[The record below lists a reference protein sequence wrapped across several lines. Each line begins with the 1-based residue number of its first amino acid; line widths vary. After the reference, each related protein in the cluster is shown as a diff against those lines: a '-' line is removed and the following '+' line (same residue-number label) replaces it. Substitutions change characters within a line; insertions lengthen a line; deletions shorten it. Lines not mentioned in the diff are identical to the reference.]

1 MRLAA
6 NQDFTV
12 RPEQVV
18 EAVFPGAQPGTFV
31 RERLLLE
38 ERSQA
43 RELWRRRGQYLDERP
58 GR

>member
-12 RPEQVV
+12 RPEQVLEATLPGA
-18 EAVFPGAQPGTFV
+18 EAVLFV
-31 RERLLLE
+31 RERLFLE
-38 ERSQA
+38 ERSPA

-58 GR
+58 AR